1 MPAKSHG
8 KKRSNQRRP
17 VEKAAAVERG
27 VPEPVKST
35 AAAPTNVTTAP
46 ATAVRPVAKPLHAT
60 QPAPRRFYVGR
71 ELLRVAI
78 VSVITLAILIVLVIV
93 LR

>member
-8 KKRSNQRRP
+8 RKRYNQRKP
-17 VEKAAAVERG
+17 VEKATAVETG
-27 VPEPVKST
+27 VQKTVEVNAT
-35 AAAPTNVTTAP
+35 VAAPSP
-46 ATAVRPVAKPLHAT
+46 AVKQAARPASST
-60 QPAPRRFYVGR
+60 QPAPRRLYVR
-71 ELLRVAI
+71 QELLRVAI